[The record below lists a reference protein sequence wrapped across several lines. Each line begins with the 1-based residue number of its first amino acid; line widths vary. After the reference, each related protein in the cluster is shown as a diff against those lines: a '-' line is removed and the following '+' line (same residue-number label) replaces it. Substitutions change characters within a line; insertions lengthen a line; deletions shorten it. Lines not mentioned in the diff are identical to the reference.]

1 MPTTGKELF
10 PSDRGCLPSMRSLK
24 VEDLLVSF
32 LVDGFGRADFLE
44 AAFLLT
50 DRSAERGPALALLLL
65 DFVAGDAGFF
75 RFMSAA
81 SRAEPGGVSG
91 QY

>member
-10 PSDRGCLPSMRSLK
+10 TSDRGCLPSTLLK
-24 VEDLLVSF
+24 VEGFLVSF
-32 LVDGFGRADFLE
+32 LVDDFGRAEFLE

-50 DRSAERGPALALLLL
+50 DRSAERGPALAPLRL

-81 SRAEPGGVSG
+81 SRAEPGRVSG